1 MKILNL
7 SMKDK
12 KSQVFES
19 IFLIGLFLVTLI
31 LLIDQPL
38 ALKLTFAAVIGV
50 VPFFI
55 KKPIYFLYFLFLF
68 TPSIRALTRNEQI
81 LEYFNFNALLHIMLL
96 SIGAWSIWQA
106 RSKIIKV
113 VRNYRFICYL
123 IAFVVL
129 AFVSVFYSIEKSST
143 INHLIRLAS
152 SSLVILLFAISVIK
166 QKKDFYNLMY
176 AIVLGA
182 LIPGL
187 VGYYELF
194 TSAGWYDSA
203 MREFRINGTF
213 DHPVIFSEYMFF
225 TALVLYALIRDK
237 SQDRFKYLF
246 GSIFVSNLIL
256 AVSSLTRGVWNGIIA
271 AFMVFAGIKNVKW
284 LISGLIVFFLFFVFV
299 EPINNRV
306 MDVIRPSADSSFTTR
321 LTIIKST
328 LPAFVSS
335 PLFGYGFGAFD
346 MVHLDYNEQAVFWES
361 PQAHNDYLR
370 LLIELG
376 IVGLF
381 VYLAVFISLFLLIS
395 RLYKKYKETNFETYL
410 LSIALLWVAAG
421 VISIGDNFLRTVESQ
436 QIAWAYT
443 GAVIGV
449 LEIKKISD
457 RFEANR

>member
-1 MKILNL
+1 M
-7 SMKDK
+7 
-12 KSQVFES
+12 
-19 IFLIGLFLVTLI
+19 
-31 LLIDQPL
+31 
-38 ALKLTFAAVIGV
+38 
-50 VPFFI
+50 
-55 KKPIYFLYFLFLF
+55 
-68 TPSIRALTRNEQI
+68 
-81 LEYFNFNALLHIMLL
+81 
-96 SIGAWSIWQA
+96 
-106 RSKIIKV
+106 
-113 VRNYRFICYL
+113 
-123 IAFVVL
+123 
-129 AFVSVFYSIEKSST
+129 
-143 INHLIRLAS
+143 
-152 SSLVILLFAISVIK
+152 
-166 QKKDFYNLMY
+166 
-176 AIVLGA
+176 
-182 LIPGL
+182 
-187 VGYYELF
+187 
-194 TSAGWYDSA
+194 
-203 MREFRINGTF
+203 
-213 DHPVIFSEYMFF
+213 
-225 TALVLYALIRDK
+225 
-237 SQDRFKYLF
+237 
-246 GSIFVSNLIL
+246 IL